1 MLATRARLQAAGTW
15 EEIVRES
22 DKARA
27 YQRAMVKGEVED
39 ADASPLAS
47 RVVATVLSPAL
58 KAAASQRS
66 RADGGLSLAFAQ
78 LLEDGA
84 TRTTDPY
91 EADLFFVP
99 IFGYY
104 THSGN
109 MNAPTSA
116 FDTARMQRTFPG
128 CNY

>member
-1 MLATRARLQAAGTW
+1 MHYDAAG
-15 EEIVRES
+15 
-22 DKARA
+22 
-27 YQRAMVKGEVED
+27 
-39 ADASPLAS
+39 ADD
-47 RVVATVLSPAL
+47 LSKHLSVYPG
-58 KAAASQRS
+58 AAADPIYSAELRF
-66 RADGGLSLAFAQ
+66 LHQ

-116 FDTARMQRTFPG
+116 FDKARTCRGRSLIVTINNF
-128 CNY
+128 

>member
-1 MLATRARLQAAGTW
+1 MHYDAAG
-15 EEIVRES
+15 
-22 DKARA
+22 
-27 YQRAMVKGEVED
+27 
-39 ADASPLAS
+39 ADDLSKHLSVYPGAS
-47 RVVATVLSPAL
+47 
-58 KAAASQRS
+58 
-66 RADGGLSLAFAQ
+66 ADPNYSAELRFLHQ

-116 FDTARMQRTFPG
+116 FDKARMQRTFPG

>member
-1 MLATRARLQAAGTW
+1 MHYDA
-15 EEIVRES
+15 
-22 DKARA
+22 ARA
-27 YQRAMVKGEVED
+27 DDLSKHLSVYPGAS
-39 ADASPLAS
+39 ADPIYSAEL
-47 RVVATVLSPAL
+47 RFLH
-58 KAAASQRS
+58 
-66 RADGGLSLAFAQ
+66 Q

-116 FDTARMQRTFPG
+116 FDKARMQRTFPG